1 MRHARFVFLAASIAA
16 TALPSCTDSRPA
28 GVYAYIE
35 WRVRCDMGDGPE
47 DNCTAYPDRFVDGFD
62 GEGARISCNVTE
74 NDDSRTL
81 NFSVSGSDFGLQL
94 QNATFPRGG
103 ATPSPAGCRV
113 TVRDDNAYTGT
124 CGGNPPSASQ
134 ECQVSGVSFGRD
146 DEGRALISGQIF
158 CVGISPEASL
168 NIDRELTAPGPTART
183 TPLTFNIYDCPGYQ
197 PD

>member
-1 MRHARFVFLAASIAA
+1 MRHARFVFLAATIAA
-16 TALPSCTDSRPA
+16 SLTSCTDSGPA

-35 WRVRCDMGDGPE
+35 WRLRCDEMLG
-47 DNCTAYPDRFVDGFD
+47 CTAYPDRFVDGFD

-74 NDDSRTL
+74 TSDARTL
-81 NFSVSGSDFGLQL
+81 NFSAFADDFGIQV
-94 QNATFPRGG
+94 QNATFPLGG
-103 ATPSPAGCRV
+103 ATPAPAGCQVRV
-113 TVRDDNAYTGT
+113 LDDNQYVGG
-124 CGGNPPSASQ
+124 CGGNPPSAAQ
-134 ECQVSGVSFGRD
+134 PCQVSGVSFGRD

-158 CVGISPEASL
+158 CVGISPEAAP